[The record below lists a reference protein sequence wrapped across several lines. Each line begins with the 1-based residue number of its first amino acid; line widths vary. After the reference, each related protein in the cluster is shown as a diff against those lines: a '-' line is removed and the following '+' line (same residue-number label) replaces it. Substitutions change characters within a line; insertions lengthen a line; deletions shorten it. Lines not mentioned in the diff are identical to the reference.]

1 MGKKWRK
8 PVMELI
14 TRDELEDLIVAAGCS
29 KYVEIC
35 VSFH

>member
-8 PVMELI
+8 PVI
-14 TRDELEDLIVAAGCS
+14 ELEDLIVAAGCS
-29 KYVEIC
+29 KYVDIC

>member
-29 KYVEIC
+29 KYHDIC
-35 VSFH
+35 DWFH

>member
-14 TRDELEDLIVAAGCS
+14 TRDELEDLIVAGRVL
-29 KYVEIC
+29 KIC
-35 VSFH
+35 

>member
-29 KYVEIC
+29 TFEC
-35 VSFH
+35 VAAFWR

>member
-1 MGKKWRK
+1 MGKKWKK

-29 KYVEIC
+29 TYHVIC
-35 VSFH
+35 DWFY